1 MEGVQKL
8 DKKLL
13 GILLIPFIGALIG
26 WVTNVLAIKLIF
38 RPFNPIRV
46 PIVGY
51 NIQGII
57 PKRRDQIIKTIAE
70 VVENELISLEDFVY
84 ISEKPGFKEELKTT
98 ITKSI
103 SKRILSKM
111 PVFIPTSIVALINN
125 YFQDIINRE
134 FDVLYKSLIKEI
146 INKAQNSISI
156 KKIVQQKLEGFKLEE
171 LEDLIINIS
180 KRELK
185 HIEMIGGL
193 IGFVIGVFQAMYF
206 YFFK

>member
-1 MEGVQKL
+1 M

>member
-1 MEGVQKL
+1 M
-8 DKKLL
+8 DKKLW

-26 WVTNVLAIKLIF
+26 WVTNILAIKLIF
-38 RPFNPIRV
+38 RPFKPIRV

-98 ITKSI
+98 ITNSI
-103 SKRILSKM
+103 SKRILKKI
-111 PVFIPTSIVALINN
+111 PVFVPTSIVALINN
-125 YFQDIINRE
+125 YFHDVINRE
-134 FDVLYKSLIKEI
+134 FDVLYNNLIKEI
-146 INKAQNSISI
+146 IDKARNSISI
-156 KKIVQQKLEGFKLEE
+156 KKIVQQKLEGLKLEE
-171 LEDLIINIS
+171 LEDLIINVS

-185 HIEMIGGL
+185 HIEMMGGL

-206 YFFK
+206 YFFEF

>member
-1 MEGVQKL
+1 L

-13 GILLIPFIGALIG
+13 GILLIPFIGAIIG
-26 WVTNVLAIKLIF
+26 WVTNILAIKLIF
-38 RPFNPIRV
+38 RPFKPIRV

-98 ITKSI
+98 ITNSI
-103 SKRILSKM
+103 SKRILSKI
-111 PVFIPTSIVALINN
+111 PVFIPASIVALINN

-134 FDVLYKSLIKEI
+134 FDVLYNNLIKEI